1 MDPYTELGVDP
12 GASAATIAQAHRR
25 LAKRYHPDLNPGPE
39 AAARMRRIN
48 EAWRILSDPRRR
60 ASHDAGQT
68 ASTWPRGQWMSADT
82 AAWAAGRAF
91 TAEAPRSRRPPR
103 AEPPPETF
111 GDQPWVML
119 VVMIGLASLVF
130 IGSYLGSL
138 AR

>member
-1 MDPYTELGVDP
+1 MDPYTELGVET
-12 GASAATIAQAHRR
+12 GASPATIARAHRR

-48 EAWRILSDPRRR
+48 EAWRILSDPPRR
-60 ASHDAGQT
+60 ASYDAART
-68 ASTWPRGQWMSADT
+68 ATVGPRGQWMSADT
-82 AAWAAGRAF
+82 AAWAAGRTFAS
-91 TAEAPRSRRPPR
+91 EAPRSRRPPR

-111 GDQPWVML
+111 GDQRWVMF
-119 VVMIGLASLVF
+119 VVTVGLASLVF

>member
-1 MDPYTELGVDP
+1 MDPYTELGVDS

-25 LAKRYHPDLNPGPE
+25 LAKRYHPDLNPGPQ

-48 EAWRILSDPRRR
+48 EAWKILSDPRRR
-60 ASHDAGQT
+60 ASHDAG
-68 ASTWPRGQWMSADT
+68 RDRWMSADT
-82 AAWAAGRAF
+82 ATWAAGRTFA
-91 TAEAPRSRRPPR
+91 ADAPRARRPPR

-111 GDQPWVML
+111 GDQRWVML
-119 VVMIGLASLVF
+119 VVTIGLASLVF